1 MSGTRKLLSEIRII
15 QLNILTALFVR
26 AVFLFTPR
34 LHFQY
39 LLLIRHKC

>member
-1 MSGTRKLLSEIRII
+1 MSGTRKLLSEIKII

-26 AVFLFTPR
+26 AVFFTPR
-34 LHFQY
+34 LHSQY